1 MKIKLLLNLI
11 ILLLLMNCAGPQF
24 LTYQKYET
32 HQLKRLAIQAPE
44 TFSIPASVPQDYLQK
59 MLAYMVFNDKAFYL
73 QPLDSTNQLL
83 GQLNPAEMSPQTMS
97 QTLKVDGLIKF
108 EFFDFIQ
115 KNMQSEGF
123 LYSLSLIDLEQ
134 GKIVWRVFR
143 EYRGKADSKK
153 LQFLKQY
160 MQNKVKE
167 KSNMPYFVELYQ
179 SLKDAL
185 NSLEN
190 PVFTEDELTERLTN
204 TTEPF

>member
-1 MKIKLLLNLI
+1 
-11 ILLLLMNCAGPQF
+11 
-24 LTYQKYET
+24 
-32 HQLKRLAIQAPE
+32 
-44 TFSIPASVPQDYLQK
+44 